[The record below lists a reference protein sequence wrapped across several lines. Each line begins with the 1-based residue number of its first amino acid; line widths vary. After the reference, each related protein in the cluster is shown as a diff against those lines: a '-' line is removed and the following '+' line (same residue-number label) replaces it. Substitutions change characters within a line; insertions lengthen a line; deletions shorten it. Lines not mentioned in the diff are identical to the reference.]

1 MLPALLILLGG
12 LLLSAVWS
20 SPEVSASMQ
29 ESDAEDLGN
38 KRELIRVFVTGGYL
52 DVVSYRL
59 RELAFTIS
67 TTTIFYGY
75 GLGLGGDVGRLG
87 TIGIALLIFS
97 GQVIFSVVW
106 LKSYRYGPME
116 WLWRSLT
123 YGTRQPM
130 LR

>member
-1 MLPALLILLGG
+1 MPFPSNSCGRTLPALLILLGG

-38 KRELIRVFVTGGYL
+38 RRELIWVFVTGGYL
-52 DVVSYRL
+52 DMVSYRL
-59 RELAFTIS
+59 RELAFTIF

-87 TIGIALLIFS
+87 TIGIALLIFPGRSYSAWS
-97 GQVIFSVVW
+97 G
-106 LKSYRYGPME
+106 
-116 WLWRSLT
+116 
-123 YGTRQPM
+123 
-130 LR
+130 